1 MRIADKVT
9 PALQTEPQHA
19 QTQTITPRMQQAV
32 RLLLMSS
39 QEFNL
44 EIRTQIDQNPFL
56 EMADDQVEPTDDGES
71 DASNETEVEAPVD
84 EVADWSDAGPPAG
97 NARVSAVDLA
107 TNAPSLRDHL
117 LRQLGTMVLAPRD
130 RAIATAVIHALDD
143 DGYLR
148 VTREELFH
156 PDTGS
161 ASISIGEDT
170 EEVGE
175 ADWEIAVRLVQSL
188 DPRGVAARSLAE
200 CLLLQLDERSPDEEI
215 QLARRIVA
223 GHLDRVGKLDWS
235 GLEHALGESATRIT
249 AAVARIKTLDP
260 RPGNA
265 LAATAARAVV
275 PDVTIRRVR
284 GKWVARLNHGTLPHV
299 RLNRMIL
306 GLYSAHRSE
315 CRTLT
320 EQLREAR
327 WALSNIEQRM
337 ATIEQ
342 VANSIAAR
350 QQGFFEHGAIA
361 LKPMFLRDIAEELGM
376 HESTVSRVTNN
387 KYMATPHGV
396 FELKYFFSRA
406 LPSGD
411 GGPATTAVRELIR
424 EMLDKEPHAT
434 PLSDAEIAR
443 RLARRGLKVAR
454 RTVTKY
460 RQQMRIPAV
469 ELRRAAQRLAQ
480 A

>member
-1 MRIADKVT
+1 MRSTDKSA
-9 PALQTEPQHA
+9 PGLQVEPQHA

-44 EIRTQIDQNPFL
+44 ELRAQIDQNPFL
-56 EMADDQVEPTDDGES
+56 ELAEDEMEAGDEAPETSETEMDAPTDEIS
-71 DASNETEVEAPVD
+71 
-84 EVADWSDAGPPAG
+84 DWSDAGPAAG
-97 NARVSAVDLA
+97 TSRVSAVDLA
-107 TNAPSLRDHL
+107 TNVPSLRDHL
-117 LRQLGTMVLAPRD
+117 LRQLGTMALDVRD
-130 RAIATAVIHALDD
+130 RAIATAVVHALDE

-156 PDTGS
+156 PDSGS
-161 ASISIGEDT
+161 AAGVIGEDSEEASET
-170 EEVGE
+170 E
-175 ADWEIAVRLVQSL
+175 WEIAVRLVQSL
-188 DPRGVAARSLAE
+188 DPRGVASRSLAE
-200 CLLLQLDERSPDEEI
+200 CLLLQLDAHSDEEDVL
-215 QLARRIVA
+215 LARRIVA
-223 GHLDRVGKLDWS
+223 GHLDRVAKLDWS
-235 GLEHALGESATRIT
+235 GLEHALGESSARIT
-249 AAVARIKTLDP
+249 AAVARIKTLNP

-265 LAATAARAVV
+265 FAATAARAVV
-275 PDVTIRRVR
+275 PDVTIRHVR
-284 GKWVARLNHGTLPHV
+284 GKWIARLNHGTLPHV

-342 VANSIAAR
+342 VANAIAAR

-411 GGPATTAVRELIR
+411 GLSLI
-424 EMLDKEPHAT
+424 H
-434 PLSDAEIAR
+434 I
-443 RLARRGLKVAR
+443 
-454 RTVTKY
+454 
-460 RQQMRIPAV
+460 
-469 ELRRAAQRLAQ
+469 
-480 A
+480 

>member
-1 MRIADKVT
+1 MQVET
-9 PALQTEPQHA
+9 QHA

-44 EIRTQIDQNPFL
+44 EIRAQLDQNPFL
-56 EMADDQVEPTDDGES
+56 ETSEDEVESTDDTDT
-71 DASNETEVEAPVD
+71 DASSETEADASTE
-84 EVADWSDAGPPAG
+84 EISDWSDTGPAAGSS
-97 NARVSAVDLA
+97 RVSAVDLA
-107 TNAPSLRDHL
+107 TNAPTLRDHL
-117 LRQLGTMVLAPRD
+117 LRQLGTLALDQRD
-130 RAIATAVIHALDD
+130 RAIATAVVHALDE

-156 PDTGS
+156 PDNGS
-161 ASISIGEDT
+161 ATVAIGEDS
-170 EEVGE
+170 EEVNDAE
-175 ADWEIAVRLVQSL
+175 WEIAVRMAQSL

-200 CLLLQLDERSPDEEI
+200 CLLLQLDEHSDEEEVL
-215 QLARRIVA
+215 LARRIVA
-223 GHLDRVGKLDWS
+223 NHLDRVAKLDWS
-235 GLEHALGESATRIT
+235 GLEHALGESSARIT

-265 LAATAARAVV
+265 FAATAARAVV
-275 PDVTIRRVR
+275 PDVTIRHVR
-284 GKWVARLNHGTLPHV
+284 GKWVAKLNNGTLPHV

-342 VANSIAAR
+342 VANAIAAR

-387 KYMATPHGV
+387 KYMSTPHGV

-424 EMLDKEPHAT
+424 EMLDKEPHAA

-469 ELRRAAQRLAQ
+469 ELRRAAQRLAN